1 MKTQAK
7 ILDFEA
13 ASRVRMLERVRSL
26 TMTRD
31 ALVETARQNHAT
43 QAQVHAAILTV
54 LDAKDWQSLD
64 ARLRSSIR
72 VGLGSDFLHLFVEK
86 AELPTGLSSITAQ
99 PEGFVAH
106 IMQGHFE
113 RLGSCSTNSTML
125 YGDQE
130 SQMKSEAIIRLDWGP
145 SEALLVFASKDRRAF
160 RTDQGTELLAF
171 FAKAIERIISR
182 WA

>member
-54 LDAKDWQSLD
+54 LDAKNWQSLD
-64 ARLRSSIR
+64 ARLRSSVR
-72 VGLGSDFLHLFVEK
+72 AGLGSDFLHLFVEK
-86 AELPTGLSSITAQ
+86 AKIPVGLSNITAK

-113 RLGSCSTNSTML
+113 RLGACSSSSAML
-125 YGDQE
+125 YGE
-130 SQMKSEAIIRLDWGP
+130 EEYQMKSEAIVRLDWGP
-145 SEALLVFASKDRRAF
+145 GEALLVFASKDRRVFSAG
-160 RTDQGTELLAF
+160 QGTELIAF